1 MSDSLRMGKVTV
13 LAVGEDFHL
22 KRGKDRIVY
31 AGMLSEEVY
40 SIVQIKASGYQGYA
54 WHLYYPQRKRDLT
67 IDGVPVYVERV
78 SAEEIEI
85 RV

>member
-1 MSDSLRMGKVTV
+1 MSDSLRMGNTTV
-13 LAVGEDFHL
+13 LGIREGLHL

-31 AGMLSEEVY
+31 AGMLSEDVY

-54 WHLYYPQRKRDLT
+54 WHLYYARRKRDLT

-78 SAEEIEI
+78 SGEEIEI

>member
-54 WHLYYPQRKRDLT
+54 WHLYYPRRKRDLT

>member
-1 MSDSLRMGKVTV
+1 MRDSLRMGKVTV

-40 SIVQIKASGYQGYA
+40 SMVQIKASGYQGYA
-54 WHLYYPQRKRDLT
+54 WHLYYPRRKRDLT

>member
-1 MSDSLRMGKVTV
+1 MSDSLRMGNTAV
-13 LAVGEDFHL
+13 LTIGEGFHL

-31 AGMLSEEVY
+31 AGMLSEDVY
-40 SIVQIKASGYQGYA
+40 SIVQVKASGYQGYA
-54 WHLYYPQRKRDLT
+54 WHLYYPRRKRDLS

>member
-40 SIVQIKASGYQGYA
+40 SMVQIKASGYQGYA
-54 WHLYYPQRKRDLT
+54 WHLYYPRRKRDLT

>member
-1 MSDSLRMGKVTV
+1 MSDSLGTGKTTV

-22 KRGKDRIVY
+22 KRGKDRIIY
-31 AGMLSEEVY
+31 AGMLSEDVY
-40 SIVQIKASGYQGYA
+40 SIIQMKSSGYQGYA
-54 WHLYYPQRKRDLT
+54 WHLYYPRRKRDIT
-67 IDGVPVYVERV
+67 IDGVPVYVERI

>member
-1 MSDSLRMGKVTV
+1 MSNSLGTGKPTV
-13 LAVGEDFHL
+13 LGIGEGFHL

-31 AGMLSEEVY
+31 AGMLSEDVY
-40 SIVQIKASGYQGYA
+40 SIIQVKASGYQGYA
-54 WHLYYPQRKRDLT
+54 WHLYYPRRKRDLT

-78 SAEEIEI
+78 TAEEIEI